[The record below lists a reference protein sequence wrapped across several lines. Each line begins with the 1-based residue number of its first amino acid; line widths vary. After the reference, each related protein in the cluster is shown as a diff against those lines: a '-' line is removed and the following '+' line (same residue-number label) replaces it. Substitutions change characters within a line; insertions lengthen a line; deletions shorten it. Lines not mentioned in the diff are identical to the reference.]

1 MKILY
6 FDCFSGISG
15 DMTMGALLDL
25 DIDRE
30 AFLMELSKLGLDGY
44 KIEIQTKTV
53 NGIRGTD
60 VNVVLTKEDEHERGL
75 IEIERIFD
83 QSNLSDRVKAF
94 SKRVFREIAA
104 AEARVHGQPINE
116 VRFHDVGGID
126 SIVDIVG
133 TAICL
138 ELLGVERIYSSA
150 LHDGNG
156 FIQCAHGIIPV
167 PVPAVMEMLAGS
179 GIPLISEDVGT
190 EMVTPTGMG
199 LIKCMASGFGSR
211 PSMIVERTGYGCG
224 KRATGRLN
232 ALRVI
237 LGSLYEKQLSGRND
251 EITVPQTNIDGT
263 ADEIF
268 GYTMS

>member
-1 MKILY
+1 M
-6 FDCFSGISG
+6 D
-15 DMTMGALLDL
+15 
-25 DIDRE
+25 
-30 AFLMELSKLGLDGY
+30 
-44 KIEIQTKTV
+44 
-53 NGIRGTD
+53 
-60 VNVVLTKEDEHERGL
+60 VVLTNEDEHERGL
-75 IEIERIFD
+75 IEVERIFD
-83 QSNLSDRVKAF
+83 HSDLSDRVKAF
-94 SKRVFREIAA
+94 CKRVFREIAA
-104 AEARVHGQPINE
+104 AEARVHGQPIDE

-126 SIVDIVG
+126 SIVDIAG

-138 ELLGVERIYSSA
+138 ELLGAERIYSSA

-156 FIQCAHGIIPV
+156 FIECAHGTMPV

-179 GIPLISEDVGT
+179 GIPLISEDVDT

-211 PSMIVERTGYGCG
+211 PSMIVERTGYGYG
-224 KRATGRLN
+224 KRDTGRLN

-251 EITVPQTNIDGT
+251 EIVVPQADIDDT
-263 ADEIF
+263 ADGII